1 MGRYEVSLFVFS
13 PNAGKCGPGFLRIQ
27 IYFPAFGLNTGRYEV
42 SLHIQSECRK
52 MRAKISPNTDIF
64 SAFGLNTGIYLFI
77 HFIYRRY
84 TILVTYTE
92 IRSISLYSVRMQE
105 NADQNISE
113 YRHFLRSGFKRN
125 VETIPDLSAAI
136 TQDVTAIRE
145 IKLL

>member
-1 MGRYEVSLFVFS
+1 MSVFRVILVRIFPHSDWIRGDTKYLSVFS
-13 PNAGKCGPGFLRIQ
+13 SNAGKCGPKYLRIQ
-27 IYFPAFGLNTGRYEV
+27 IYFP
-42 SLHIQSECRK
+42 
-52 MRAKISPNTDIF
+52 
-64 SAFGLNTGIYLFI
+64 AFGLNTGIYLFI

-92 IRSISLYSVRMQE
+92 IQSISLYSVRMQE

-113 YRHFLRSGFKRN
+113 YRHFLRSGFERN

-145 IKLL
+145 IKLLWGINI